1 MNSESTDSAE
11 SRNRAES
18 RDGGASPDG
27 TASQDNAAQPK
38 DIVRRIAVVTAGLG
52 KPSSSRMLAD
62 RLAETTVRDL
72 QSQGIRAQVDTIE
85 LRDHARDIT
94 NNMLAGFP
102 SPALAEVLESVIG
115 ADGLI
120 AVSPIF
126 AASYSGLFKSFFDIV
141 DPESLTEM
149 PVLIGATGGTPRHSL
164 ALDYALRPL
173 FTYLRAYVVPT
184 GVFAASADWGSVGD
198 ANNSGNSLA
207 SLPERIDRA
216 ALQFARAVATSDRSS
231 RVQDPFALDS
241 SFSPTGGFS
250 AN

>member
-1 MNSESTDSAE
+1 MNSELTNSAASE
-11 SRNRAES
+11 GSADQL
-18 RDGGASPDG
+18 DG
-27 TASQDNAAQPK
+27 AAQPK
-38 DIVRRIAVVTAGLG
+38 DAGQSNGAAQPKDTVRRIAVVTAGLG

-62 RLAETTVRDL
+62 RLADTTVRDL

-102 SPALAEVLESVIG
+102 SPALADVLEGVTG

-173 FTYLRAYVVPT
+173 FTYLRADVMPT

-198 ANNSGNSLA
+198 ANSSGNSLA
-207 SLPERIDRA
+207 SLPERMERA
-216 ALQFARAVATSDRSS
+216 ALQFARAVAASDRSS
-231 RVQDPFALDS
+231 RVQDPFAIDS

>member
-1 MNSESTDSAE
+1 MSSQSTNGAAARDS
-11 SRNRAES
+11 S
-18 RDGGASPDG
+18 
-27 TASQDNAAQPK
+27 ASQDGAAQPK
-38 DIVRRIAVVTAGLG
+38 DTVRCIAVVTAGLG
-52 KPSSSRMLAD
+52 QPSSSRMLAD
-62 RLAETTVRDL
+62 RLAETAARDL
-72 QSQGIRAQVDTIE
+72 QSQGIRAQVNTIE

-173 FTYLRAYVVPT
+173 FTYLRADVIPT

-198 ANNSGNSLA
+198 ANSSGNSLA
-207 SLPERIDRA
+207 SLPERIERA
-216 ALQFARAVATSDRSS
+216 SLQFARAVTTSDRSS
-231 RVQDPFALDS
+231 RVRDPFARDP
-241 SFSPTGGFS
+241 SFSPTGGFGAS
-250 AN
+250 